1 MLSILNETKIFSQKA
16 LNFRAILATKT
27 RFILG
32 YFGLFGPQN
41 LGEPHREHPVFVI
54 RRSGQYLVKPG
65 KKCPQQ
71 HAMGRKACW
80 SRECLGNGQHAKCN
94 FCSSVVRHAAGTRLR
109 AHLLNCQ
116 EASAAV
122 VRRAE
127 NSDNEEVPA
136 EANMNQEQ
144 QLDLP
149 HALQPQ
155 VDQQQPP
162 EQLEQLPVQAVEV
175 SSGLQLPSQQATDP
189 LPSTP
194 NSKKRKT

>member
-1 MLSILNETKIFSQKA
+1 MEKSLLVTRILWSW
-16 LNFRAILATKT
+16 
-27 RFILG
+27 
-32 YFGLFGPQN
+32 
-41 LGEPHREHPVFVI
+41 
-54 RRSGQYLVKPG
+54 
-65 KKCPQQ
+65 QQ
-71 HAMGRKACW
+71 
-80 SRECLGNGQHAKCN
+80 AKCN

-136 EANMNQEQ
+136 EENMHQKQ

-175 SSGLQLPSQQATDP
+175 SSGLQLPSQQATAP